1 MATPH
6 RTGFAE
12 GVSGRQGRSGLKDAR
27 AARRDGEAPQF
38 RGKSAVGQDASPVE
52 GSGAFCD
59 GARVAARTDE
69 EWVNVGARGV
79 HRVAPAWAVLAG
91 VVLASVPVAAQ
102 PAAVASG
109 GPLADTV
116 AIVPFANLT
125 GSPADDWMGQGIA
138 EALVAG
144 LPAGT
149 AVVAQRDA
157 AAAAD
162 APDAPLSAEEAAG
175 VGRVLDVPF
184 VLVGAY
190 QRFGSQLR
198 ITARVVSVAAGEVVR
213 SAIVDGHSHDLF
225 DLQDRL
231 VLALTASDMPAG
243 TVGIPREDPAA
254 GASASAAGTSS
265 SEGAMASGRT
275 GLSGRP
281 GPPPTRLPAGRGP
294 GEGRTAP
301 PAAPLA
307 GGPAAAPP
315 APAAE
320 AGRVAPG
327 GFLAGNAAALASFI
341 DGPPPPVAPEV
352 MNRDEAG
359 RTTVRAIRLAQ
370 GIRLDGVLDEAVYE
384 TVPAITGFIQQVPD
398 IGAPA
403 TERTEAWILFDET
416 NVYVSAR
423 VWDSA
428 PESQWVANEM
438 RRDTNQLR
446 QNDTFTA
453 FFDTFYDRRN
463 GFNFYTNP
471 LGARADQQ
479 FTNEGNPNS
488 DWNPVW
494 DVRTGRFGGGWTV
507 EMEIPFKTLRYRSEP
522 PHIWGIQLRRA
533 IRRKNE
539 WVYLTRLPISAG
551 GGSGSAGIF
560 RVSAAGTL
568 VGLEPPPASRNIE
581 VKPYGIGGI
590 STDLTSDPVVSN
602 ERSGNGG
609 IDVKYGI
616 TQNLTA
622 DFTWNTDF
630 AQVEVD
636 ERQVNL
642 TRFPLFFPEKREFF
656 LEGRGIFGFA
666 RGGVTGRFGGPGGGP
681 VGGVFGDVNVPQLFY
696 SRKIGL
702 ERGRVVPIV
711 GGARVTG
718 KMGPFDVGALNIHAG
733 DEVVSASEP
742 TNFTVVRLRRD
753 VLRRSSI
760 GGMFT
765 NRSVSRAA
773 PGQASQAYGVDGT
786 FAFFENVSLI
796 SYFAKTRVPIPEY
809 EGKDTSYQGKFEYAA
824 DRYGLQVDHLLVEDN
839 FLPEVGFLRRDN
851 FRRTYVSGRFSPRPE
866 MESVRQFSL
875 EGAVDY
881 ILMADVSQMETR
893 QRLVSFQ
900 TEFESSDLLTF
911 SATDNYELL
920 LQPFTPP
927 GADFTIPVGG
937 YSFADYQV
945 AYAIGQQRR
954 INGQVALRRGD
965 YFGGQLTSLEL
976 SQGRIGVLPQM
987 SVEPIVS
994 FNWIDTPFGTFQSN
1008 LALTRVN
1015 YAFNPRMFFSGL
1027 LQYNSADDSFS
1038 SNLRLRWEYSPG
1050 SELFVV
1056 YTDDRDIT
1064 NGFRPDRGF
1073 DLRNRGFVV
1082 KFNRLF
1088 RF

>member
-1 MATPH
+1 M
-6 RTGFAE
+6 G
-12 GVSGRQGRSGLKDAR
+12 
-27 AARRDGEAPQF
+27 ARR
-38 RGKSAVGQDASPVE
+38 
-52 GSGAFCD
+52 
-59 GARVAARTDE
+59 
-69 EWVNVGARGV
+69 V
-79 HRVAPAWAVLAG
+79 HRALA
-91 VVLASVPVAAQ
+91 LAAALALALAAGASAGASAQ
-102 PAAVASG
+102 PAGAPAG
-109 GPLADTV
+109 GPPAARV

-125 GSPADDWMGQGIA
+125 GDRADDWIGQGIA
-138 EALVAG
+138 EALVSGFA
-144 LPAGT
+144 AGT
-149 AVVAQRDA
+149 AVVVRGDG
-157 AAAAD
+157 AD
-162 APDAPLSAEEAAG
+162 MDGAPVPVEEAVG
-175 VGRVLDVPF
+175 VGRALDAASV
-184 VLVGAY
+184 VVGAY
-190 QRFGSQLR
+190 QRYGSQLR
-198 ITARVVSVAAGEVVR
+198 ITARVVSSAAGDVLR
-213 SAIVDGHSHDLF
+213 SAIVDGDSHDLF

-231 VLALTASDMPAG
+231 LAALSAPEAPAG
-243 TVGIPREDPAA
+243 AVAAPRVGSAA
-254 GASASAAGTSS
+254 GAPAAAAGAASS
-265 SEGAMASGRT
+265 AI
-275 GLSGRP
+275 
-281 GPPPTRLPAGRGP
+281 
-294 GEGRTAP
+294 
-301 PAAPLA
+301 AAARVGSAA
-307 GGPAAAPP
+307 GGPAVTAGVTSSGGAAAPP
-315 APAAE
+315 VRPPTGRGSGEGRPASPAVPFAGGAVPAAPAPASGAAAPFASGAAPAPTAAPAVNASAVN
-320 AGRVAPG
+320 AGAVNAGAVNAGAVAPG
-327 GFLAGNAAALASFI
+327 GFLAADAAALASFI
-341 DGPPPPVAPEV
+341 DGPPPPVEPAV

-359 RTTVRAIRLAQ
+359 RTTVRAVRLAQ

-428 PESQWVANEM
+428 PESRWVANEM
-438 RRDTNQLR
+438 RRDTSQLR

-494 DVRTGRFGGGWTV
+494 DVRTGRFDGGWTV

-581 VKPYGIGGI
+581 VKPYAIGGI
-590 STDLTSDPVVSN
+590 ATDLNANPVLDN
-602 ERSGNGG
+602 DRSGDLGV
-609 IDVKYGI
+609 DVKYGI

-622 DFTWNTDF
+622 DFTYNTDF

-681 VGGVFGDVNVPQLFY
+681 AGGVFGDVNVPQLFY

-702 ERGRVVPIV
+702 ERGRVIPIV

-718 KMGPFDVGALNIHAG
+718 KVGLFDVGALNIHTG
-733 DEVVSASEP
+733 DETVSSSTP

-753 VLRRSSI
+753 LLRRSSV
-760 GGMFT
+760 GAMFT
-765 NRSVSRAA
+765 NRSVSRVA
-773 PGQASQAYGVDGT
+773 PGASQAYGVDGT

-796 SYFAKTRVPIPEY
+796 TYLARTRVPSPEF
-809 EGKDTSYQGKFEYAA
+809 EGRDTSYQGKFEYAA
-824 DRYGLQVDHLLVEDN
+824 DRYGVQVDHLLVEDN

-851 FRRTYVSGRFSPRPE
+851 FRRTYVSGRFSPRPQSI
-866 MESVRQFSL
+866 ESIRQFSL
-875 EGAVDY
+875 EGGVDY
-881 ILMADVSQMETR
+881 ILEADVNQLETR
-893 QRLVSFQ
+893 QRIVSFQ
-900 TEFESSDLLTF
+900 TEFESSDRLTF
-911 SATDNYELL
+911 TLTDSFERLVR
-920 LQPFTPP
+920 PFTPP
-927 GADFTIPVGG
+927 GADFSIPVGG
-937 YSFADYQV
+937 YGFTDYQV

-954 INGQVALRRGD
+954 VNGQAALRRGS
-965 YFGGQLTSLEL
+965 YFGGELTSLEL
-976 SQGRIGVLPQM
+976 SQGRIAVLPQM
-987 SVEPIVS
+987 SVEPTVS
-994 FNWIDTPFGTFQSN
+994 FNWIDTPYGTFQSN
-1008 LALTRVN
+1008 LAVTRVN

-1056 YTDDRDIT
+1056 YTDDRDVT
-1064 NGFRPDRGF
+1064 LGFRPDRGW

>member
-1 MATPH
+1 
-6 RTGFAE
+6 
-12 GVSGRQGRSGLKDAR
+12 
-27 AARRDGEAPQF
+27 
-38 RGKSAVGQDASPVE
+38 
-52 GSGAFCD
+52 
-59 GARVAARTDE
+59 
-69 EWVNVGARGV
+69 
-79 HRVAPAWAVLAG
+79 
-91 VVLASVPVAAQ
+91 
-102 PAAVASG
+102 
-109 GPLADTV
+109 
-116 AIVPFANLT
+116 
-125 GSPADDWMGQGIA
+125 
-138 EALVAG
+138 
-144 LPAGT
+144 
-149 AVVAQRDA
+149 
-157 AAAAD
+157 
-162 APDAPLSAEEAAG
+162 
-175 VGRVLDVPF
+175 
-184 VLVGAY
+184 
-190 QRFGSQLR
+190 
-198 ITARVVSVAAGEVVR
+198 
-213 SAIVDGHSHDLF
+213 
-225 DLQDRL
+225 
-231 VLALTASDMPAG
+231 
-243 TVGIPREDPAA
+243 
-254 GASASAAGTSS
+254 
-265 SEGAMASGRT
+265 
-275 GLSGRP
+275 
-281 GPPPTRLPAGRGP
+281 
-294 GEGRTAP
+294 
-301 PAAPLA
+301 
-307 GGPAAAPP
+307 
-315 APAAE
+315 
-320 AGRVAPG
+320 
-327 GFLAGNAAALASFI
+327 
-341 DGPPPPVAPEV
+341 
-352 MNRDEAG
+352 
-359 RTTVRAIRLAQ
+359 
-370 GIRLDGVLDEAVYE
+370 
-384 TVPAITGFIQQVPD
+384 
-398 IGAPA
+398 
-403 TERTEAWILFDET
+403 
-416 NVYVSAR
+416 
-423 VWDSA
+423 
-428 PESQWVANEM
+428 M
-438 RRDTNQLR
+438 RRDTSQLR

-494 DVRTGRFGGGWTV
+494 DVRTGRFVGGWTV

-522 PHIWGIQLRRA
+522 PHLWGIQLRRA

-551 GGSGSAGIF
+551 GGSGSSGIF

-590 STDLTSDPVVSN
+590 STDLTANPVVNN
-602 ERSGNGG
+602 EGSGHGG

-622 DFTWNTDF
+622 DFTYNTDF

-666 RGGVTGRFGGPGGGP
+666 RGGVTGRFGGLGGGGGG
-681 VGGVFGDVNVPQLFY
+681 GGVFGDVNVPQLFY

-733 DEVVSASEP
+733 DEAVSASEP

-773 PGQASQAYGVDGT
+773 PGEASQAYGVDGT

-796 SYFAKTRVPIPEY
+796 SYFARTRVPIPEY

-881 ILMADVSQMETR
+881 ILMADVTQLETR
-893 QRLVSFQ
+893 QRLLSFQ
-900 TEFESSDLLTF
+900 TEFESSDQLTF

-954 INGQVALRRGD
+954 VNGQVALRRGD
-965 YFGGQLTSLEL
+965 YFGGALTSLEL
-976 SQGRIGVLPQM
+976 SQGRIAVLPQM
-987 SVEPIVS
+987 SVEPTVS
-994 FNWIDTPFGTFQSN
+994 FNWIDTPYGTFQSN
-1008 LALTRVN
+1008 LAVTRVN

-1027 LQYNSADDSFS
+1027 LQYNSADNSFS

-1056 YTDDRDIT
+1056 YTDDRDVT
-1064 NGFRPDRGF
+1064 NGFRPDRGL

>member
-1 MATPH
+1 MRVRPIT
-6 RTGFAE
+6 
-12 GVSGRQGRSGLKDAR
+12 
-27 AARRDGEAPQF
+27 
-38 RGKSAVGQDASPVE
+38 SALL
-52 GSGAFCD
+52 
-59 GARVAARTDE
+59 VAAFF
-69 EWVNVGARGV
+69 A
-79 HRVAPAWAVLAG
+79 
-91 VVLASVPVAAQ
+91 ASTAAAQ
-102 PAAVASG
+102 PPAGTARPDAG
-109 GPLADTV
+109 GPVLV
-116 AIVPFANLT
+116 LPFVNLT
-125 GSPADDWMGQGIA
+125 GDPAEAWIGAGIA
-138 EALVAG
+138 EALAAG

-149 AVVAQRDA
+149 AVA
-157 AAAAD
+157 ARGDRAS
-162 APDAPLSAEEAAG
+162 APDTSAEAPVSVARAVDAG
-175 VGRVLDVPF
+175 RALDVPF

-190 QRFGSQLR
+190 QRFGAQLR
-198 ITARVVSVAAGEVVR
+198 ITARVVAVETGDVVR

-225 DLQDRL
+225 DLQDRV
-231 VLALTASDMPAG
+231 VLALSAPDAPDGGAG
-243 TVGIPREDPAA
+243 TGTPREETAARVPASTA
-254 GASASAAGTSS
+254 RTPS
-265 SEGAMASGRT
+265 SEGAVASGRT
-275 GLSGRP
+275 GLPGRP
-281 GPPPTRLPAGRGP
+281 GPPPVRPRAGRVPGEAPTASPAAPFGGGP
-294 GEGRTAP
+294 GE
-301 PAAPLA
+301 APLA
-307 GGPAAAPP
+307 A
-315 APAAE
+315 AAE
-320 AGRVAPG
+320 AGVVASG
-327 GFLAGNAAALASFI
+327 GFLAGNAAALAPLI
-341 DGPPPPVAPEV
+341 DGPPPPAAPEV

-359 RTTVRAIRLAQ
+359 RATVRAIRLD
-370 GIRLDGVLDEAVYE
+370 GGLRLDGVLDEAVYE
-384 TVPAITGFIQQVPD
+384 TVPPITGFIQQLPD
-398 IGAPA
+398 PGAPA
-403 TERTEAWILFDET
+403 TERTEAWITFDET

-428 PESQWVANEM
+428 PENRWVANEM
-438 RRDTNQLR
+438 RRDTTQLR

-471 LGARADQQ
+471 LGARSDSQ
-479 FTNEGNPNS
+479 FTNEGNPNN

-494 DVRTGRFGGGWTV
+494 DVRTGRFPGGWTV

-522 PHIWGIQLRRA
+522 PHLWGIQLRRA

-539 WVYLTRLPISAG
+539 WVYLTRLPLSAG
-551 GGSGSAGIF
+551 GGSGAAGIF

-581 VKPYGIGGI
+581 VKPYAIGGLA
-590 STDLTSDPVVSN
+590 TDLTASPAVDN
-602 ERSGNGG
+602 ERSGDGG

-666 RGGVTGRFGGPGGGP
+666 RGGVTRRPGGPGGA
-681 VGGVFGDVNVPQLFY
+681 GGGIFGDVNVPQLFY

-702 ERGRVVPIV
+702 EQGRVIPIV

-718 KMGPFDVGALNIHAG
+718 KVGPFDVGALNIHAG
-733 DEVVSASEP
+733 DEVASASEP

-753 VLRRSSI
+753 ILRRSSI

-773 PGQASQAYGVDGT
+773 PEGASQAYGVDGT
-786 FAFFENVSLI
+786 FAFFDSVNLI
-796 SYFAKTRVPIPEY
+796 TYLARTRVPTPAY
-809 EGKDTSYQGKFEYAA
+809 EGRDTSYQGKFEYSA

-851 FRRTYVSGRFSPRPE
+851 FRRTFVSGRFSPRPE

-875 EGAVDY
+875 EGSVDY
-881 ILMADVSQMETR
+881 ILQADVAQLETR
-893 QRLVSFQ
+893 QRMVTFQ
-900 TEFESSDLLTF
+900 TELESSDRLSFT
-911 SATDNYELL
+911 ATDSYELL
-920 LQPFTPP
+920 LEPFTPP
-927 GADFTIPVGG
+927 GADFSIPVGG
-937 YSFADYQV
+937 YGFADYQV

-965 YFGGQLTSLEL
+965 YFGGGLTSLEL
-976 SQGRIGVLPQM
+976 SQGRIGLLPQM

-1008 LALTRVN
+1008 LAVTRVN